1 MKLILDSNRLFAA
14 LIKDSMSRQILL
26 NPKFDFFSPFEIKD
40 ELMKYHDYLL
50 QKSHLILE
58 TFDELMNK
66 LIIRINLCSI
76 QKDSTEFKT
85 ALSTMENID
94 VNDTPFLAVAYY
106 VKADAIWSD
115 DAHFQKQTEIK
126 VLTTPELVKLLQNE
140 FSDDH
145 Q

>member
-1 MKLILDSNRLFAA
+1 
-14 LIKDSMSRQILL
+14 
-26 NPKFDFFSPFEIKD
+26 
-40 ELMKYHDYLL
+40 MKYHDYLL